1 MVNGFCG
8 DMDGQLER
16 SDSGGQDTHAHTR
29 TEPEHAPGIT
39 ELYSLRPFQC
49 HEDPWEAVCAAH
61 VLLDVCVTFVI
72 SEHPPRRCA
81 LPLSQSNAFKP
92 LPAASM
98 LSKENNNCWT

>member
-39 ELYSLRPFQC
+39 KLHSLRPFQC
-49 HEDPWEAVCAAH
+49 HEDP
-61 VLLDVCVTFVI
+61 
-72 SEHPPRRCA
+72 
-81 LPLSQSNAFKP
+81 
-92 LPAASM
+92 
-98 LSKENNNCWT
+98 